1 MKNNVKQ
8 FDEIYKERIINIMK
22 NGRYL
27 RFSLVVILGI
37 TCLKVLGNPDSNE
50 SFVVIKETIT
60 NLQKNG
66 KEVSYKE
73 FFDSPFEKHMNS
85 EDPFAEGSFIY
96 DMFHDKKFHHFS
108 LRMIMKYMK
117 NNPVSLTKQQEIFNF
132 LLSNMTLKNP
142 EWMQIEAMFMLTS
155 FYDKKYYN
163 EQSRKII
170 KDLLLKYGCK
180 RYALFLIDRAGIYN
194 DPEIIAFLK
203 KEAENYRLWSRSNKT
218 PWLALLIL
226 ARNGDK
232 DSLKKIIELASIPN
246 KEERSFQV
254 QLMPIQL
261 AYVQQPEIVELLRG
275 FLISKES
282 YFKGED
288 VVPRYAD
295 LSHAAARALSN
306 MIEGY
311 PKINYW
317 GYTEKIRR
325 GCIDW
330 FDNHKKY
337 KFNNDAKLLF
347 Y

>member
-1 MKNNVKQ
+1 MKI
-8 FDEIYKERIINIMK
+8 F
-22 NGRYL
+22 
-27 RFSLVVILGI
+27 LVTVLGI
-37 TCLKVLGNPDSNE
+37 VCLSVSGRQPTNE
-50 SFVVIKETIT
+50 SFLIIKESIT

-85 EDPFAEGSFIY
+85 ENPFAEGSFIY
-96 DMFHDKKFHHFS
+96 DMFHDKKFHHSS

-180 RYALFLIDRAGIYN
+180 RYALFLIDRAGIYH
-194 DPEIIAFLK
+194 DPEIITFLK
-203 KEAENYRLWSRSNKT
+203 KEAENYRLWSWRSNQT
-218 PWLALLIL
+218 PWFALLIL

-232 DSLKKIIELASIPN
+232 GSLKKIIGLANIPN
-246 KEERSFQV
+246 KEERPFQV

-282 YFKGED
+282 YFHGED

-311 PKINYW
+311 PKISRW
-317 GYTEKIRR
+317 GYNEKTPKE
-325 GCIDW
+325 CIEW
-330 FDNHKKY
+330 FDNHKEY